1 MNEIKEEIKKL
12 ADKKCKEYRGDIPRH
27 QIEKIIRDGLID
39 LLISDGEF
47 AGISLAMYI
56 DDEIENQIS
65 SQDKGSCFFTP

>member
-12 ADKKCKEYRGDIPRH
+12 ADKKKKEYRGNIPRH
-27 QIEKIIRDGLID
+27 QIKKIIRNGLID

-56 DDEIENQIS
+56 DDEIEEQIS
-65 SQDKGSCFFTP
+65 SKDKEW